1 MSEENVEFVKGIYGA
16 FSRGD
21 VPAVLGAFAD
31 DIEWFEAEGMPYGGL
46 HRGPEAVAQNVFGPI
61 TEDVDGFALVLEEFL
76 DSGESVAAVV
86 RYTGTGKATVLDFE
100 PYGYDERQYCSPA
113 FDLPVGLFQRSK
125 FGSFSQYHTSEDDL
139 TFISPIYLAESLDMI
154 LAVVEMA
161 ERDYRP
167 RSAAPKCEPQLGRR
181 GLYAS
186 LGGGR
191 EVETQSMAILWVL
204 NLADGKHSLLDIAER
219 AHLPFST
226 VAAAA
231 ECLHDRGLLLATD

>member
-86 RYTGTGKATVLDFE
+86 RYTGTGKATGKALDV
-100 PYGYDERQYCSPA
+100 PA
-113 FDLPVGLFQRSK
+113 VHVWDVR
-125 FGSFSQYHTSEDDL
+125 
-139 TFISPIYLAESLDMI
+139 
-154 LAVVEMA
+154 
-161 ERDYRP
+161 
-167 RSAAPKCEPQLGRR
+167 
-181 GLYAS
+181 
-186 LGGGR
+186 
-191 EVETQSMAILWVL
+191 
-204 NLADGKHSLLDIAER
+204 DGKLARFRQFIDTVKYAEVIP
-219 AHLPFST
+219 ASVT
-226 VAAAA
+226 TA
-231 ECLHDRGLLLATD
+231 G